1 MSNDANNI
9 SPQDNEERKL
19 ALLNSL
25 NDDLNHEEE
34 SGEDPFAQDAAE
46 GLKQIKE
53 EDVQSIVHSLNTS
66 LAKQIHKKK
75 RKKRPIPD
83 QTTTYLIIITLLVL
97 IIVAY
102 IVVRK
107 MNQT

>member
-25 NDDLNHEEE
+25 NDELGNDEVHEED
-34 SGEDPFAQDAAE
+34 SFDQDAAE
-46 GLKQIKE
+46 GLNGMKVA
-53 EDVQSIVHSLNTS
+53 DVQSIVHSLNTS
-66 LAKQIHKKK
+66 LAKQIHQKK

-83 QTTTYLIIITLLVL
+83 QTTTYLIIITILVL